1 MTDDELLLFCA
12 KNEGLRI
19 ESEPDGELI
28 VMSPTGAEGG
38 QADSEINYQLQSWA
52 RETNSGVVFSSSTG
66 FRLPDGSMRS
76 PDASWTRWS
85 RWNALTREQQRTF
98 APICPEFVI
107 ELRSPSDRLSDLQ
120 TKMGEWLR
128 NGAAL
133 AWLIDPERRVVEVYR
148 SGAQPEVME
157 GTMAVRGEGPVTG
170 FALDLTHV
178 WQA

>member
-52 RETNSGVVFSSSTG
+52 RGSNSGVVFSSSTG

-76 PDASWTRWS
+76 PDASWIPWS

-120 TKMGEWLR
+120 TKMGQWLR
-128 NGAAL
+128 NGAEL
-133 AWLIDPERRVVEVYR
+133 AWLIDPERRVVEAYR
-148 SGAQPEVME
+148 PGAQPEVLEGVASVCGE
-157 GTMAVRGEGPVTG
+157 GTVAG
-170 FALDLTHV
+170 FCLELGRL
-178 WQA
+178 WQ